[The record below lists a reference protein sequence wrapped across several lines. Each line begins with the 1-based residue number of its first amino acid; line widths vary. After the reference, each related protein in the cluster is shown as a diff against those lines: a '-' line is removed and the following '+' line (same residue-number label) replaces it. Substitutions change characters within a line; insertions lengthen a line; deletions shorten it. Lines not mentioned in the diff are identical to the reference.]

1 MIWLEVILSPFEL
14 ILSAGSF
21 RKAGG
26 IDIEEGSRLDTR
38 KLQPSKPETR
48 RVRLRSAL
56 YEFRG
61 QPRSEYVFDNLDS
74 PLKKQPLKALEEC
87 AIRHQR

>member
-26 IDIEEGSRLDTR
+26 IDIEEGSRLTLSSTPID
-38 KLQPSKPETR
+38 L
-48 RVRLRSAL
+48 
-56 YEFRG
+56 
-61 QPRSEYVFDNLDS
+61 
-74 PLKKQPLKALEEC
+74 
-87 AIRHQR
+87 